1 MAGGVFCGYK
11 RRNATRE
18 IVIMLTKHLLLALV
32 LLGPLGCAGPA
43 PARPALQPRQVVEV
57 ARWAVSAGTEE
68 LGALVR
74 FEIRDPSGPVV
85 FYRVLDRRGRW
96 LGHADATGRFSRRVP
111 FRDEEQDL
119 GVWSLERGCRMLF
132 EREDAVQ
139 LTPQQASAVDAV
151 FQRGR

>member
-1 MAGGVFCGYK
+1 
-11 RRNATRE
+11 
-18 IVIMLTKHLLLALV
+18 MLTKQLLLALV
-32 LLGPLGCAGPA
+32 LLGPLGCAGRRPRDPRCSRARSSRWRAGPSRPA
-43 PARPALQPRQVVEV
+43 PSQARRASRSRSE
-57 ARWAVSAGTEE
+57 RAG
-68 LGALVR
+68 V
-74 FEIRDPSGPVV
+74 
-85 FYRVLDRRGRW
+85 YRVLDRSGRW

-139 LTPQQASAVDAV
+139 LTPQQASAVEAV